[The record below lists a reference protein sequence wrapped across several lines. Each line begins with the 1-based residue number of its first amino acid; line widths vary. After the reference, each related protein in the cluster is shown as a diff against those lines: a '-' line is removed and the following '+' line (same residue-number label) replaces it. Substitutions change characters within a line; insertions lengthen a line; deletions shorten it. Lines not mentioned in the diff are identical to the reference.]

1 MSAPEPDVAPVGEE
15 IHLPGPSMLPIV
27 LAVGIT
33 LALVGVTVSIV
44 LTILGLLIT
53 LPALG
58 LWIRSARAEYDE
70 LPPSHHH

>member
-1 MSAPEPDVAPVGEE
+1 MSAPEPEVAPVGEE
-15 IHLPGPSMLPIV
+15 IHLPGPSLLPIV